1 MTATVLLVEDE
12 DDTRESLARSLERA
26 GFRCLPV
33 RSAAEALAIAR
44 GDEFVD
50 VVVTD
55 VVLGRDDD
63 RGGLRLLD
71 DLRAAGMLAPVVV
84 ITAYADVDKVKT
96 ALNAGAAHLLEKPFR
111 ASDLCDVIRR
121 VQRAP
126 STLGAGVQHA
136 VAQVLG
142 RANLTDKEREVAR
155 FLLEGLSVPEIA
167 ERSGNSPKTI
177 RQHVTRIYEEF
188 GVGSHVE
195 FFRLV
200 YPR

>member
-1 MTATVLLVEDE
+1 MTTTVLLVEDE
-12 DDTRESLARSLERA
+12 NDTRESLVRSLERA
-26 GFRCLPV
+26 GFRCLSAP
-33 RSAAEALAIAR
+33 SAAEALAVAR
-44 GDEFVD
+44 GEEFID

-55 VVLGRDDD
+55 VVLGPGDD

-96 ALNAGAAHLLEKPFR
+96 ALNAGAAYLLEKPFR
-111 ASDLCDVIRR
+111 ASDLCDAIRR
-121 VQRAP
+121 VQRP
-126 STLGAGVQHA
+126 GAGVQHA

-142 RANLTDKEREVAR
+142 RANLTDKEHEVAR

-177 RQHVTRIYEEF
+177 RQHVTRVYEKC
-188 GVGSHVE
+188 GVGSRAA

-200 YPR
+200 YPY

>member
-1 MTATVLLVEDE
+1 MTTTVLLVEDE
-12 DDTRESLARSLERA
+12 DDTREMLARSLERA
-26 GFRCLPV
+26 GFRCLPAPSV
-33 RSAAEALAIAR
+33 ADALAFAHGHQFI
-44 GDEFVD
+44 D

-55 VVLGRDDD
+55 VVLSRDDD
-63 RGGLRLLD
+63 RGGLRLLHE
-71 DLRAAGMLAPVVV
+71 LRAAGVLAPVIV

-96 ALNAGAAHLLEKPFR
+96 ALNAGAAHLIEKPFR
-111 ASDLCDVIRR
+111 ASDLCDAIRR
-121 VQRAP
+121 VQRP
-126 STLGAGVQHA
+126 GAGVQHV

-155 FLLEGLSVPEIA
+155 LLLEGLSVPEIA

-200 YPR
+200 YPH